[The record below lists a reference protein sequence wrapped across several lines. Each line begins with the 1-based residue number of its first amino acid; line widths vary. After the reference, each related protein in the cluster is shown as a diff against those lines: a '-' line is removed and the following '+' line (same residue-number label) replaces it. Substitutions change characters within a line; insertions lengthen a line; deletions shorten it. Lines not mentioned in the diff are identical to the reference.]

1 MKKITTL
8 ILACVA
14 FAGVS
19 QAQVKTP
26 QPSPAATV
34 KQTFGLGEVTVV
46 YSRPVVKGRTI
57 FGDLVPFDK
66 LWRTG
71 ANASTKISFTDDVKI
86 DGQTLAAGDYSLFT
100 IPGKAE
106 WTVIINKDLKSG
118 TADYKAENDALRFKV
133 KPQAL
138 PYLVESF
145 TIDASDVQAN
155 SLVMNISWEKTRV
168 SFKVETDIDAKIMSS
183 IDKTLNPKPEA
194 NTYFAA
200 ASYYYESGKD
210 MNQALS
216 WVNKATEMN
225 KDAFWMMHLK
235 AKILKKMNDVNGA
248 VAAAN
253 ASKESA
259 KKAGNDDYV
268 ALNDKLIAEMTQ
280 PAAAPAKA
288 PKKK

>member
-1 MKKITTL
+1 M
-8 ILACVA
+8 
-14 FAGVS
+14 
-19 QAQVKTP
+19 
-26 QPSPAATV
+26 
-34 KQTFGLGEVTVV
+34 
-46 YSRPVVKGRTI
+46 Y
-57 FGDLVPFDK
+57 
-66 LWRTG
+66 
-71 ANASTKISFTDDVKI
+71 
-86 DGQTLAAGDYSLFT
+86 
-100 IPGKAE
+100 
-106 WTVIINKDLKSG
+106 
-118 TADYKAENDALRFKV
+118 
-133 KPQAL
+133 
-138 PYLVESF
+138 
-145 TIDASDVQAN
+145 
-155 SLVMNISWEKTRV
+155 ISWEKTRV